1 MCSFVVHAFQMF
13 SCTQLC
19 VYIVCLCSCPCVW
32 CMYSVRVCMHE
43 CIALFMYSYCLPLIM
58 SRIHA
63 HTRARTHTHTHT
75 GSDRASA
82 SHEAQVCASVCEDM
96 RANRMRCNDK
106 LNGLERFAT
115 QMHEEWKTLT
125 FYFPGLTNWPV
136 PENKKVNASRFL
148 FGFHVYACAC
158 KARIMHTVILC
169 NHAARED

>member
-1 MCSFVVHAFQMF
+1 MHAIMCLHSLSMF
-13 SCTQLC
+13 MSLC
-19 VYIVCLCSCPCVW
+19 VMYVFCSCMHAR
-32 CMYSVRVCMHE
+32 MYCSLHVFLLS
-43 CIALFMYSYCLPLIM
+43 ALDYVQDT
-58 SRIHA
+58 RT
-63 HTRARTHTHTHT
+63 HTRARTHTHTHTHT

-136 PENKKVNASRFL
+136 PENRKVNASRFL